1 MIFNLFKNIMNS
13 LRKLYRKDSIKKFRN
28 FISINI
34 YKKNDK
40 SIITIQKI
48 KIIQNKFKFKY
59 S

>member
-1 MIFNLFKNIMNS
+1 MNS